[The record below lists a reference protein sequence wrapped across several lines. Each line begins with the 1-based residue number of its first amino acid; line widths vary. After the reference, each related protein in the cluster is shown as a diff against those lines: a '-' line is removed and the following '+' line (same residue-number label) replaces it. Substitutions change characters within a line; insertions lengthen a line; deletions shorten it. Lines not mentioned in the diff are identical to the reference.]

1 MANKPAAVQEKDNL
15 LDYIYKFG
23 MFSFAQLPFTL
34 NDSLVFSAIAYLS
47 FEDVSLKE
55 GDSVNSLCCKLTGRF
70 NYREKMLPFK
80 RSLTY
85 LIMALISSERYSH
98 FIIKKAYSYLSKE
111 KKIQYASLAMAYK
124 DTLIV
129 SFRGTDN
136 TIIGWHEDFNLA
148 CYNSLYSQDIA
159 ADFLKESIDSGRY
172 KNVYVC
178 GHSKGGNLALASAC
192 KIDKKYQ
199 KKITNVFPIDAPGL
213 SESMFKSEGRERIKD
228 KVVTIVPVDSFIGT
242 LLLTEKASHVVKAYP
257 KNDIFAQ
264 HSVFALETMETGL
277 YDVEDRSP
285 LSYYVEDS
293 VEEFLSTTLATFD
306 ERREFV
312 DEVFSVIDAMEF
324 KNFDEI
330 FKNPTSFV
338 TKFLFLNGDKY
349 DSQKKKKLLSTLK
362 EFIGCFTKRLP
373 KFKKDNEEFQKK
385 FWGKDE

>member
-1 MANKPAAVQEKDNL
+1 
-15 LDYIYKFG
+15 
-23 MFSFAQLPFTL
+23 
-34 NDSLVFSAIAYLS
+34 
-47 FEDVSLKE
+47 
-55 GDSVNSLCCKLTGRF
+55 
-70 NYREKMLPFK
+70 
-80 RSLTY
+80 
-85 LIMALISSERYSH
+85 
-98 FIIKKAYSYLSKE
+98 
-111 KKIQYASLAMAYK
+111 
-124 DTLIV
+124 
-129 SFRGTDN
+129 
-136 TIIGWHEDFNLA
+136 
-148 CYNSLYSQDIA
+148 
-159 ADFLKESIDSGRY
+159 
-172 KNVYVC
+172 
-178 GHSKGGNLALASAC
+178 
-192 KIDKKYQ
+192 
-199 KKITNVFPIDAPGL
+199 
-213 SESMFKSEGRERIKD
+213 MFKSEGRERIKD

-312 DEVFSVIDAMEF
+312 DEVFSVIDAMEY

-338 TKFLFLNGDKY
+338 TKF
-349 DSQKKKKLLSTLK
+349 LLSTLK

-373 KFKKDNEEFQKK
+373 KFKKDNEEFQKR

>member
-1 MANKPAAVQEKDNL
+1 MTNKPAAVQEKDNL

-136 TIIGWHEDFNLA
+136 TIIGWH
-148 CYNSLYSQDIA
+148 
-159 ADFLKESIDSGRY
+159 
-172 KNVYVC
+172 
-178 GHSKGGNLALASAC
+178 
-192 KIDKKYQ
+192 
-199 KKITNVFPIDAPGL
+199 
-213 SESMFKSEGRERIKD
+213 
-228 KVVTIVPVDSFIGT
+228 
-242 LLLTEKASHVVKAYP
+242 
-257 KNDIFAQ
+257 
-264 HSVFALETMETGL
+264 
-277 YDVEDRSP
+277 
-285 LSYYVEDS
+285 
-293 VEEFLSTTLATFD
+293 
-306 ERREFV
+306 
-312 DEVFSVIDAMEF
+312 
-324 KNFDEI
+324 
-330 FKNPTSFV
+330 
-338 TKFLFLNGDKY
+338 
-349 DSQKKKKLLSTLK
+349 
-362 EFIGCFTKRLP
+362 
-373 KFKKDNEEFQKK
+373 
-385 FWGKDE
+385 